1 MKLKKVRVEN
11 YKCVFDSNEFTV
23 SDTTCLVGKN
33 ESGKTAIVEALCHLN
48 PVDKEYEK
56 FDTLFDYP
64 RVSLTDYEEKKKID
78 PAFQEANV
86 LTTTWELTDQ
96 NVSALEGEFGKG
108 CLKSREVIIK
118 KGYANK
124 THWTISTDEKNVL
137 TLMIKNSGITK
148 EEETELLK
156 FKTLDEVKAH
166 IDQFKEPN
174 QKLVDLKGKIAKA
187 FVNNSI
193 HQAILNRVSAFLP
206 KFLLFSEYDIMPGIV
221 SFDVLNRNIQ
231 NNTLSTPERI
241 FLAFLETANT
251 NPKEI
256 GEIGYF
262 DRLKAKLQ
270 AVSSRISREIFE
282 YWSQNKHLKV
292 DFSFD
297 AARPNDPAP
306 YNSGYIF
313 RTSIENTKHWA
324 SVNFDER
331 SKGFVWFFSFLIWFA
346 RIKSNFGSNLI
357 ILLDEPGINLHGR
370 AQLDLLRYVA
380 EKLTPNFQVIYTTHS
395 PFMINPSNLLDVR
408 LVEDIITKDDKVLG
422 TKVSEEVLATDSETV
437 FPLQAALGYDITQS
451 LFIGEN
457 CLLVEGPSDL
467 LYLNWIS
474 QELKSRKREG
484 LSQKWTITP
493 VGGIDKIGSF
503 IALFGG
509 NKIKVAA
516 LTDFQKGHK
525 NKIRQ
530 LKESDL
536 LKKGHVLSAE
546 MFVSQEEADIEDVFG
561 RDFYLALINKTYELP
576 KKHQM
581 DSSKPPTELR
591 VVEEVSKYFAGLPDT
606 IREYDHY
613 FPSKWLLEH
622 GSEFLTDYPTIDFAL
637 DNFERVFKE
646 LNKILKD

>member
-11 YKCVFDSNEFTV
+11 YKCIFDSNEFV
-23 SDTTCLVGKN
+23 ISDTTCLVGKN

-48 PVDKEYEK
+48 PVDTEYEK

-64 RVSLTDYEEKKKID
+64 RIYLTDYEEKRKTD
-78 PAFQEANV
+78 PDFEEANI
-86 LTTTWELTDQ
+86 LTTVWTLTQ
-96 NVSALEGEFGKG
+96 KEQEILTSEFGDN
-108 CLKSREVIIK
+108 CLKSTEVTIK
-118 KGYANK
+118 KGYSNERYWTLQTNDSAVLGWIIKKAGLSKQDETEVLKNK
-124 THWTISTDEKNVL
+124 TLQDVI
-137 TLMIKNSGITK
+137 
-148 EEETELLK
+148 
-156 FKTLDEVKAH
+156 AY
-166 IDQFKEPN
+166 IDQYKEPTAE
-174 QKLVDLKGKIAKA
+174 LTALKSKITSTFGK
-187 FVNNSI
+187 NTI
-193 HQAILNRVSAFLP
+193 HQTILNKAATFLP

-221 SFDVLNRNIQ
+221 SFDILNRNIQ
-231 NNTLSTPERI
+231 NNSLSIEEKI
-241 FLAFLETANT
+241 FIAFLETANT

-256 GEIGYF
+256 GEIGQF

-306 YNSGYIF
+306 FNSGYIF

-331 SKGFVWFFSFLIWFA
+331 SKGFVWFFSFLIWFS
-346 RIKSNFGSNLI
+346 RIKSNYGNNLI

-370 AQLDLLRYVA
+370 AQLDLLRYIA
-380 EKLTPNFQVIYTTHS
+380 EKLTPNYQVIYTTHS

-408 LVEDIITKDDKVLG
+408 LVEDIITKEDKILG
-422 TKVSEEVLATDSETV
+422 TKVSDEVLATEAETI

-474 QELKSRKREG
+474 QELKIRKREY
-484 LSQKWTITP
+484 LNPKWTITP

-503 IALFGG
+503 ISLFGG
-509 NKIKVAA
+509 NKINVAV

-525 NKIRQ
+525 NKVRQ

-536 LKKGHVLSAE
+536 LKKGHVFSAE
-546 MFVSQEEADIEDVFG
+546 MFLPQEEADTEDIFG
-561 RDFYLALINKTYELP
+561 REFYLSLINQSYSLP
-576 KKHQM
+576 KKYQFEI
-581 DSSKPPTELR
+581 SSTLKETR
-591 VVEEVSKYFAGLPDT
+591 VVEEVSKHFATLPAS
-606 IREYDHY
+606 IQEYDHY
-613 FPSKWLLEH
+613 FPSKWLLEN
-622 GSEFLTDYPTIDFAL
+622 GIEFVKTLPNIDFAL
-637 DNFERVFKE
+637 DNFENIFKT
-646 LNKILKD
+646 LNRLL

>member
-11 YKCVFDSNEFTV
+11 YKCIFDTNEFTT

-33 ESGKTAIVEALCHLN
+33 ESGKTALVEALCHLN
-48 PVDKEYEK
+48 PIDKEYEK

-64 RVSLTDYEEKKKID
+64 RIYLTDYEENRKSEPDFKD
-78 PAFQEANV
+78 ANV
-86 LTTTWELTDQ
+86 LTTTWEVTQ
-96 NVSALEGEFGKG
+96 NEIEVLNAEFGEN
-108 CLKSREVIIK
+108 CLQSKSIVIK
-118 KGYANK
+118 KGYDNEIY
-124 THWTISTDEKNVL
+124 WTIQTNDKSIL
-137 TLMIKNSGITK
+137 TWLIKNAGLTK
-148 EEETELLK
+148 EEQTELIK
-156 FKTLDEVKAH
+156 FETLEEVKTQ

-174 QKLVDLKGKIAKA
+174 EKHTALKALLSKMFAT
-187 FVNNSI
+187 NTI
-193 HQAILNRVSAFLP
+193 HQTILNKVSSFLP

-221 SFDVLNRNIQ
+221 SFDVLNSNIQ
-231 NNTLSTPERI
+231 NNKLSIEERI
-241 FLAFLETANT
+241 FLAFLESANT

-256 GEIGYF
+256 GEIGNF

-297 AARPNDPAP
+297 AARPKDPAP
-306 YNSGYIF
+306 FNSGYIF

-324 SVNFDER
+324 SVNFDKR
-331 SKGFVWFFSFLIWFA
+331 SKGFVWFFSFLIWFS
-346 RIKSNFGSNLI
+346 RIKTNYGNNLV

-370 AQLDLLRYVA
+370 AQLDLLRYIA
-380 EKLTPNFQVIYTTHS
+380 EKLTPNYQVIYTTHS

-408 LVEDIITKDDKVLG
+408 LVEDRVSKEDKILG
-422 TKVSEEVLATDSETV
+422 TKVSDEVLATDKETV
-437 FPLQAALGYDITQS
+437 FPLQAALGYEITQS

-474 QELKSRKREG
+474 QELKSRKRVG
-484 LSQKWTITP
+484 LVPKWTITP

-509 NKIKVAA
+509 NKINVAA
-516 LTDFQKGHK
+516 FTDFQKGHK

-536 LKKGHVLSAE
+536 LKKGQIFSAE
-546 MFVSQEEADIEDVFG
+546 MFVSQDEADTEDIFG
-561 RDFYLALINKTYELP
+561 REFYFALVNQAYELP
-576 KKHQM
+576 KKHQL
-581 DSSKPPTELR
+581 DSSTTHTDDR
-591 VVEEVSKYFAGLPDT
+591 VVEEVVKHFASLPST
-606 IREYDHY
+606 VAEYNHY
-613 FPSKWLLEH
+613 FPSKWLLEN
-622 GSEFLTDYPTIDFAL
+622 GSEFIKTLPNIDVAL
-637 DNFERVFKE
+637 DNFEKLFKT
-646 LNKILKD
+646 LNALLK